1 MVTSYTA
8 SEVGDIIIAKL
19 VDPYKGAEQVLDW
32 NIQAGFSN
40 EFTVGKISFVQ
51 GSTTVTGIGTN
62 LDLNPGDIV
71 LAAGYEFEV
80 SSTPDANTIELVS
93 PSLYDLENVEF
104 HIKENTWNYFKYDF
118 RWSQNDIIEKGG
130 ELSEWHP
137 LNKTNILGDI
147 FTLDINPSEPFWVE
161 IKATVQDLQPL
172 HTISFLKVTYTIQ
185 YEDGTIEE
193 CPQICT
199 ECEPYDVI
207 GCANILVECDSENLY
222 DPYGLTRPVKLYNS
236 LSNLANQVYGHP
248 VTYYRVEPNVRSKD
262 VILKEYS
269 LYDVIEKATIKVMVP
284 DNEFPPETP
293 SFDIFGMGFEDFE
306 IHVLGSEFR
315 KYFGE
320 GKSPIARDYL
330 FFPYKN
336 RMYEVSSV
344 SLADEFNEEL
354 TYFRLHLKKYENRT
368 STSKGEFAEDLT
380 DLVVGVED
388 IFGEEIQE
396 EFTKV
401 TKPLQYQSTHHVS
414 QDGVRKYVHKD
425 LEIKDINLMNKWTV
439 VSRNYY
445 DMSTILGDETQSPG
459 VVYNELSK
467 NGVGENLSFHHWFQ
481 PTARFDYKNAELYTT
496 IDGTDIEGNG
506 LAIKISSEG
515 ILVRINNQDYLFNHT
530 IIFGPDHWYAIVVN
544 MSNTYNEVSVNIF
557 KLDGQN
563 NYTNPTGPME
573 LEEMFYGKLDMLS
586 TQVWQTEVN
595 WSLRASELNITNVR
609 IFKKTIEDEQKVPVL
624 HQYVVRDAQHLL
636 LADNAIPSLQLQT
649 YGQTR

>member
-19 VDPYKGAEQVLDW
+19 VEPYKGAEQILDW

-40 EFTVGKISFVQ
+40 EFTVGKITFVQ

-62 LDLNPGDIV
+62 LDLNTGDIV

-80 SSTPDANTIELVS
+80 FDTPDQNTILLAS
-93 PSLYDLENVEF
+93 PSLHDLTDVEF
-104 HIKENTWNYFKYDF
+104 HIKENEWNYFKYDF

-130 ELSEWHP
+130 EHSEWHP

-147 FTLDINPSEPFWVE
+147 LTLDINPAAPFWVE
-161 IKATVQDLQPL
+161 IRAKVEDLQPI

-185 YEDGTIEE
+185 YENGVIEE
-193 CPQICT
+193 CPQICA

-222 DPYGLTRPVKLYNS
+222 NPYGLSRPVKIYNS

-269 LYDVIEKATIKVMVP
+269 LYDVIEKATLKIMVP
-284 DNEFPPETP
+284 DNEFPTEAA

-320 GKSPIARDYL
+320 GKSPGARDYL
-330 FFPYKN
+330 FIPYNN

-344 SLADEFNEEL
+344 SLADEFNKEL
-354 TYFRLHLKKYENRT
+354 TYFKLQLKKYENRT
-368 STSKGEFAEDLT
+368 STNKGEFAEDLT

-388 IFGEEIQE
+388 VFGEEIQD

-445 DMSTILGDETQSPG
+445 EMSSVLADESQSPG
-459 VVYNELSK
+459 VIYNEISK
-467 NGVGENLSFHHWFQ
+467 NGVGENLSLQHWFQ
-481 PTARFDYKNAELYTT
+481 PSRAFDFTKAKLYTT
-496 IDGTDIEGNG
+496 LDGTDIEGNG
-506 LAIKISSEG
+506 LALKISSKNAV
-515 ILVRINNQDYLFNHT
+515 VRINNQDYLFKHK
-530 IIFGPDHWYAIVVN
+530 IIFGPDNWYSIVVN
-544 MSNTYNEVSVNIF
+544 MSNTYNEVSVSIF
-557 KLDGQN
+557 KLDSQN
-563 NYTNPTGPME
+563 SYVNPTGPME
-573 LEEMFYGKLDMLS
+573 LEEMFFGKKDMLS
-586 TQVWQTEVN
+586 IQTWETDVH
-595 WSLRASELNITNVR
+595 WSLRGAELNITNIR
-609 IFKKTIEDEQKVPVL
+609 IFKKTIESEQKVPVL

-636 LADNAIPSLQLQT
+636 LADNAIPSLLLQK
-649 YGQTR
+649 YGQSR